1 LTAVLFGAERFGGPL
16 VAGYGDLHVQAG
28 PASRARR
35 RAGGRQEA
43 VSTPDDRQP
52 PDEVSYRLDEA
63 LDLLAALEDAR
74 DTLID
79 AGRLA
84 VVVVV
89 EAQIR
94 LLSRRLGFD
103 DPPGGSDAR

>member
-1 LTAVLFGAERFGGPL
+1 MLFGAERFGGPL
-16 VAGYGDLHVQAG
+16 VSGYGPLHVQVGA
-28 PASRARR
+28 ALRR
-35 RAGGRQEA
+35 GGAVGKQEA

-63 LDLLAALEDAR
+63 LDLLAALEDVR

>member
-1 LTAVLFGAERFGGPL
+1 MLFGAERFGGPL
-16 VAGYGDLHVQAG
+16 VSGYGPLRLRAG
-28 PASRARR
+28 PASPARW

-63 LDLLAALEDAR
+63 LDLLAALEDVR

-94 LLSRRLGFD
+94 LLSRRLGFN